1 MYDIN
6 KLIAD
11 ESLSRL
17 DPQGHLAGLEPWSPG
32 VARKRAEAE
41 GINLS
46 EEHFLVLYH
55 LRERFR
61 AQGQARSAREVLH
74 ELERSFGG
82 RKHLYTLFPQG
93 PVSQASRIAG
103 LPLPPYSSDPSF
115 GSVQ

>member
-11 ESLSRL
+11 DSLSRL
-17 DPQGHLAGLEPWSPG
+17 DPRGHLADLEPWSPAA
-32 VARKRAEAE
+32 ARKRADEE
-41 GINLS
+41 GITLG
-46 EEHFLVLYH
+46 EEHWLVLYH
-55 LRERFR
+55 LRERFGE
-61 AQGQARSAREVLH
+61 QGRARSAREVLH
-74 ELERSFGG
+74 ELERNFGG
-82 RKHLYTLFPQG
+82 RKHLYALFPGG

>member
-6 KLIAD
+6 KLITD
-11 ESLSRL
+11 PNLSRL
-17 DPQGHLAGLEPWSPG
+17 DPQGHLAELESWSPG
-32 VARKRAEAE
+32 FARKKAEAE
-41 GINLS
+41 GISLS

-61 AQGQARSAREVLH
+61 KHGPARSAREVLR
-74 ELERSFGG
+74 ELELEFGG
-82 RKHLYTLFPQG
+82 RKVLYTLFPGG

-103 LPLPPYSSDPSF
+103 LPVPPHSSDPSF

>member
-6 KLIAD
+6 KLIANED
-11 ESLSRL
+11 LSRL
-17 DPQGHLAGLEPWSPG
+17 DPQGHLADLQPWSPG
-32 VARKRAEAE
+32 AARKRAEQE
-41 GINLS
+41 GVALD
-46 EEHFLVLYH
+46 EEHWLVLYH

-61 AQGQARSAREVLH
+61 ERGQARSARDVLY
-74 ELERSFGG
+74 ELEQKFGG
-82 RKHLYTLFPQG
+82 RKHLYTLFPKG